1 MQRNTKSISLGLFL
15 NLSVSRTSHLSEMI
29 FWIYVSN
36 TKQYL
41 VSETDET
48 LFILKLFNVEV
59 FWEKKKNTPTDK
71 HDGNLII

>member
-1 MQRNTKSISLGLFL
+1 
-15 NLSVSRTSHLSEMI
+15 MI